1 MTSKCST
8 NKKGGTRGDSRECRW
23 CCYRIV
29 TSSVIYYWTDARQ
42 HGIYLFYIITKAFF
56 ISKSFKI
63 ARKPA
68 FAPALDHFGEHQKIS
83 HLTLSIMYTNWSNLI
98 GYFAQQRILIGP
110 GKSRHCQTWF
120 ERRWASL
127 VVEPKLREK
136 IKIELKCKIYK
147 SWRKSWKS
155 QCSFCHQSSPVRR
168 KAWTLPWIL
177 EEFKK
182 CPRKTCGCRQPRVHL
197 IRVF

>member
-1 MTSKCST
+1 MLLPHFDVLCDLLLNRRTAT
-8 NKKGGTRGDSRECRW
+8 WN
-23 CCYRIV
+23 
-29 TSSVIYYWTDARQ
+29 
-42 HGIYLFYIITKAFF
+42 LFVLYNNESFF

-83 HLTLSIMYTNWSNLI
+83 HLTLSIMYTKWSNLI

-155 QCSFCHQSSPVRR
+155 QCGFYHQSSPVRR

-177 EEFKK
+177 QEFKK

-197 IRVF
+197 IRVFNERSVSN